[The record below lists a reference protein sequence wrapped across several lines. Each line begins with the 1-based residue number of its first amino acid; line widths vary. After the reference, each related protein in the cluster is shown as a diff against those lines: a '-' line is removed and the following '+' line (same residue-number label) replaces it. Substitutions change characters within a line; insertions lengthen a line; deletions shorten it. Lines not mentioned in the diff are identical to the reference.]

1 MISSGPARLVIVV
14 VSVNVP
20 LMVSFSVDPEECPTI
35 PYGREQGRAVLVS
48 STGILKKAAD
58 TTNEH
63 CVVRQS
69 LDWLHC
75 PETACRDNVLFSNS
89 CPVVHMAL
97 HVAAVC
103 VCTCAVEKV
112 RGC

>member
-1 MISSGPARLVIVV
+1 LSICSISYVTVISSGPARLVIVV

-20 LMVSFSVDPEECPTI
+20 LMLPLNADPEDCTPI
-35 PYGREQGRAVLVS
+35 PYGREQGRGELVS
-48 STGILKKAAD
+48 STGILKKATD

-75 PETACRDNVLFSNS
+75 PETAC
-89 CPVVHMAL
+89 
-97 HVAAVC
+97 
-103 VCTCAVEKV
+103 
-112 RGC
+112 